1 MLKGYLLM
9 PKLLIMLQQWTDKW
23 IRSNAVELLESEGAT
38 PQGIQI
44 IDELN
49 CIYRR
54 TGLTK
59 KIVHSIGDEVQRI
72 YESTGKPVRI
82 LELGMRDGANLKELG
97 HFGLREG
104 IPLELHGIEFK
115 QNIVNLAEK
124 RLNTQSTT
132 IYSHFEDSNDL
143 QSFSSNDF
151 DIVYSAFVLHH
162 QSYIELKQILLA
174 SFRISKY
181 SVLHIDL
188 SRSIF
193 GIIILWVYYTLFGYH
208 KSRHDAVLSCR
219 RAYRSNE
226 ISKVMKELNLNR
238 SVSIKQFFPFYWSIH
253 RPFSKS
259 IHKEAT

>member
-1 MLKGYLLM
+1 
-9 PKLLIMLQQWTDKW
+9 MLQKWIDKW
-23 IRSNAVELLESEGAT
+23 IRSNAVELLENEGAT

-54 TGLTK
+54 TGLTE
-59 KIVHSIGDEVQRI
+59 KILHSIGDEVQRI
-72 YESTGKPVRI
+72 YKTTGRPVRI
-82 LELGMRDGANLKELG
+82 LELGMRDGANLKELA
-97 HFGLREG
+97 HFSRIEG

-115 QNIVNLAEK
+115 QNIVDLAEK
-124 RLNTQSTT
+124 RLNVLSNP

-143 QSFSSNDF
+143 QSFGENDF
-151 DIVYSAFVLHH
+151 DIVFSAFVLHH
-162 QSYIELKQILLA
+162 QSYEELKQILLA

-188 SRSIF
+188 SRSIL

-208 KSRHDAVLSCR
+208 ISRHDAVLSCR
-219 RAYRSNE
+219 RAYRRNE
-226 ISKVMKELNLNR
+226 VSKVMEELHLNR